1 MLQLSISKS
10 APDSVVKVLIG
21 NKFRVRVP
29 SVTTR
34 RMTSF
39 LEDPEFQADL
49 RSACR
54 RAIRRYGQSQSS
66 YQAMD
71 DLQQDVLVKFIKW
84 LPQYR
89 GHRKCGP
96 ILFKIATNLM
106 IDALRRERGMSRVNA
121 DVDWEN
127 TDIDSLKSTG
137 RELDTPLLLEE
148 CLKTL
153 SEVDRKIFIEYSLK
167 NRTSYEVAEEV
178 NLSRQTITKRLKKAL
193 AKLEEC
199 LGR

>member
-1 MLQLSISKS
+1 
-10 APDSVVKVLIG
+10 
-21 NKFRVRVP
+21 
-29 SVTTR
+29 
-34 RMTSF
+34 
-39 LEDPEFQADL
+39 
-49 RSACR
+49 
-54 RAIRRYGQSQSS
+54 
-66 YQAMD
+66 
-71 DLQQDVLVKFIKW
+71 
-84 LPQYR
+84 
-89 GHRKCGP
+89 
-96 ILFKIATNLM
+96 
-106 IDALRRERGMSRVNA
+106 MSRVNA